1 MIEVDD
7 KDKEKNLNRPI
18 PAVSLGLNMVAGM
31 IVFTAIGYWV
41 DQKLPGDS
49 SAATLT
55 GMFMGLIYCGYEV
68 WKLIRNMNN
77 QNGTDTKNP

>member
-1 MIEVDD
+1 MNEQDN
-7 KDKEKNLNRPI
+7 EKNSNRPI
-18 PAVSLGLNMVAGM
+18 PAVSLGLNMAAGM

-41 DQKLPGDS
+41 DQKLPGNG

-77 QNGTDTKNP
+77 QDNSDTTNP